1 MVSHTCTS
9 GGAAAQARARADAER
24 GTAAPRGDLSGRP
37 RGYQGAAEGRPRGY
51 QGATGLWRGRRGPL
65 SLLAHG
71 VDVGLGYVEEV
82 GTHAVLTLGAWGV
95 VGDREGQ

>member
-1 MVSHTCTS
+1 M
-9 GGAAAQARARADAER
+9 
-24 GTAAPRGDLSGRP
+24 
-37 RGYQGAAEGRPRGY
+37 
-51 QGATGLWRGRRGPL
+51 

-95 VGDREGQ
+95 VGGREGWYRRAVKGGGKGGGKEAVRRQ

>member
-1 MVSHTCTS
+1 M
-9 GGAAAQARARADAER
+9 
-24 GTAAPRGDLSGRP
+24 
-37 RGYQGAAEGRPRGY
+37 
-51 QGATGLWRGRRGPL
+51 

-95 VGDREGQ
+95 VGDREEWHRRAVRGAVRGAVRRQ